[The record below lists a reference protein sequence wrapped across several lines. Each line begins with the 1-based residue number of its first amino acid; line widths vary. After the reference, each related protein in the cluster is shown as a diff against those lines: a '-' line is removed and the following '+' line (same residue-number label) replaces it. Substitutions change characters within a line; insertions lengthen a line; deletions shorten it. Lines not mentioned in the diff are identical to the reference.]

1 MTSLA
6 LTAHSLSLLGKPRAR
21 QTVHRVVSVFGGGNP
36 ARHIVLVVPDGAETG
51 EYYEV
56 SDRTLAA
63 LHDGA
68 SPEYLGL
75 EPCDD
80 GYPDDYAGTA
90 WDRDASAGDARHQF
104 NREQEQF

>member
-1 MTSLA
+1 MTALT
-6 LTAHSLSLLGKPRAR
+6 LTAHGLSLLGKPRAR
-21 QTVHRVVSVFGGGNP
+21 QTVHRVVSVYGGGLP

-68 SPEYLGL
+68 SPEYLEL

-90 WDRDASAGDARHQF
+90 WDRDASAGDRDYQI
-104 NREQEQF
+104 RKEQA